1 MTNSLQ
7 DMRRPLARDVK
18 RETIRS
24 NGHNVI
30 VPPQYVIFMFF
41 FFLQAA
47 NTDIAAQRSSS
58 HSYTKGSNIVLLT
71 LRTAVGPTA
80 AAAAAKRCRERGQDI
95 PNMSLLRRLI
105 WMHEIFRER

>member
-1 MTNSLQ
+1 
-7 DMRRPLARDVK
+7 MRRPLARDVK

-41 FFLQAA
+41 FFFLQAA

-58 HSYTKGSNIVLLT
+58 HSYTKGSNIMLLT
-71 LRTAVGPTA
+71 LRTAVGPKA

>member
-41 FFLQAA
+41 FFS
-47 NTDIAAQRSSS
+47 T
-58 HSYTKGSNIVLLT
+58 GS
-71 LRTAVGPTA
+71 
-80 AAAAAKRCRERGQDI
+80 
-95 PNMSLLRRLI
+95 
-105 WMHEIFRER
+105 

>member
-1 MTNSLQ
+1 
-7 DMRRPLARDVK
+7 MRRPLARDVK

-41 FFLQAA
+41 FFFLQAA

-58 HSYTKGSNIVLLT
+58 HSYTKGSNIMLLT

-80 AAAAAKRCRERGQDI
+80 AAAAAKRCRERGRDI

>member
-41 FFLQAA
+41 FFFYRQLIL
-47 NTDIAAQRSSS
+47 TSQR
-58 HSYTKGSNIVLLT
+58 NDL
-71 LRTAVGPTA
+71 
-80 AAAAAKRCRERGQDI
+80 
-95 PNMSLLRRLI
+95 
-105 WMHEIFRER
+105 